1 MAENVKIWFN
11 KHVRMVNLS
20 TEITEK
26 VIKHTNQIIFN
37 LNRTLI
43 TSVQIKNRKIKGSLL
58 LFTYIRKDNF
68 FEKNT

>member
-26 VIKHTNQIIFN
+26 MIKHTNKIIFN
-37 LNRTLI
+37 LNRTLT
-43 TSVQIKNRKIKGSLL
+43 TSVQINNRKIGSLL
-58 LFTYIRKDNF
+58 LFTYLRKDNF